1 MDRQVRVYGADTC
14 KETEHT
20 REYLQE
26 LGVPH
31 VYLNVEEDS
40 LAEDRVRSW
49 NYGKRRTP
57 TLLVSSPVGSETLSV
72 PSDAELD
79 SALIRHGLL
88 PTSRERASRP

>member
-14 KETEHT
+14 KETGHT

-40 LAEDRVRSW
+40 MAEDRVRAW
-49 NYGKRRTP
+49 NFGKRRTP
-57 TLLVSSPVGSETLSV
+57 TLLLKSPAGSETLSV
-72 PSDAELD
+72 PSDDELD
-79 SALIRHGLL
+79 RALVRHGLL
-88 PTSRERASRP
+88 PAGRNG